1 LIAHLSHATNYA
13 EFACG
18 LRERF
23 RGPGRDSALAELGSE
38 IGNLRV
44 AWRHWV
50 DQGDLELIDEAIAL
64 GRASSGPLPW
74 LAVSRVDVM
83 RLLPEPDLDR
93 VERLYE
99 ETMETAHTMRL
110 AMVEIQATTRLVGLR
125 QELGVVPDGSIQ
137 LARLYATF
145 ESGHDEP
152 DLVAASELVEG
163 TRTA

>member
-1 LIAHLSHATNYA
+1 
-13 EFACG
+13 
-18 LRERF
+18 
-23 RGPGRDSALAELGSE
+23 
-38 IGNLRV
+38 
-44 AWRHWV
+44 
-50 DQGDLELIDEAIAL
+50 
-64 GRASSGPLPW
+64 
-74 LAVSRVDVM
+74 
-83 RLLPEPDLDR
+83 
-93 VERLYE
+93 
-99 ETMETAHTMRL
+99 MRL